1 MDSIDGLYEKAAK
14 AEAELKKAEEN
25 LSQCRLKYDS
35 IPELE
40 SLLGERKNR
49 NLSQIETAKEAESA
63 AKKAYDDSVERT
75 EQTMRERK
83 EAGLFEFDKKKQLKS
98 KIAELKSEALA
109 HQEAITAAQEEQ
121 EQIRV
126 RIQED
131 EQRTAAEIEK
141 IRSDFS
147 EAQKIVSEA
156 KEKLRPLENQR
167 NYKRRSFGW

>member
-98 KIAELKSEALA
+98 KIAELKSEALC
-109 HQEAITAAQEEQ
+109 
-121 EQIRV
+121 
-126 RIQED
+126 
-131 EQRTAAEIEK
+131 
-141 IRSDFS
+141 
-147 EAQKIVSEA
+147 
-156 KEKLRPLENQR
+156 
-167 NYKRRSFGW
+167 